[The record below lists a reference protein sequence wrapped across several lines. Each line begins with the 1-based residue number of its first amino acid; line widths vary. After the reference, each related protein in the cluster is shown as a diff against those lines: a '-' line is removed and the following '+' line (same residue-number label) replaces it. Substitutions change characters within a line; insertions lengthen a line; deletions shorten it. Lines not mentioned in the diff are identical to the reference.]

1 MKILCYLQVWMPM
14 ASNAHPLGIVGLEA
28 YLCQIKST
36 LQISLGLEKCLFS
49 ADRMV
54 RTNDNHMQKFAT
66 EKRFGL
72 GHFDEVCHCIQ
83 NTNYALKISN

>member
-1 MKILCYLQVWMPM
+1 MSNQVHSP
-14 ASNAHPLGIVGLEA
+14 NKFRP
-28 YLCQIKST
+28 K
-36 LQISLGLEKCLFS
+36 KCLFS